1 METETHM
8 ELGDY
13 MVLKLMLASM
23 VAFAARAVPVV
34 VAMPQS
40 KNFVADAAGAM
51 EMKPSPIE
59 PSWILAGEP
68 VARIAEHSR
77 GQDDAA
83 LTALWDC
90 TAGEF
95 RWYFGWDET
104 VMILEGEVHITTED
118 GVERTLSA
126 GDVAYFAGG
135 TWATWR
141 IDRYLR
147 KVAFLRKP
155 FPKPLTM
162 AYRLR
167 DLVRQGGST
176 QGLAA

>member
-1 METETHM
+1 
-8 ELGDY
+8 
-13 MVLKLMLASM
+13 
-23 VAFAARAVPVV
+23 
-34 VAMPQS
+34 
-40 KNFVADAAGAM
+40 
-51 EMKPSPIE
+51 
-59 PSWILAGEP
+59 
-68 VARIAEHSR
+68 
-77 GQDDAA
+77 
-83 LTALWDC
+83 
-90 TAGEF
+90 
-95 RWYFGWDET
+95 
-104 VMILEGEVHITTED
+104 MILEGEVHITTED
-118 GVERTLSA
+118 GVERTLHA

-167 DLVRQGGST
+167 NLVRQGNT

>member
-1 METETHM
+1 MKAETRM
-8 ELGDY
+8 ELGDC

-23 VAFAARAVPVV
+23 AAFTARAVPVV
-34 VAMPQS
+34 AALPQS
-40 KNFVADAAGAM
+40 KNFVAGAAGEM
-51 EMKPSPIE
+51 EMKLSPIE
-59 PSWILAGEP
+59 PSWVVAGAP
-68 VARIAEHSR
+68 VARLAEHSR

-95 RWYFGWDET
+95 HWHFGWDET

-118 GVERTLSA
+118 GVERLLCA

-141 IDRYLR
+141 IDRYVR
-147 KVAFLRKP
+147 KVAFCRKP
-155 FPKPLTM
+155 FPKSLTM

-167 DLVRQGGST
+167 NLVRQGGA
-176 QGLAA
+176 QGIAA

>member
-1 METETHM
+1 
-8 ELGDY
+8 

-23 VAFAARAVPVV
+23 AAFAARAVPVV

-40 KNFVADAAGAM
+40 KSFVAGASGEM

-59 PSWILAGEP
+59 RSWILAGNP

-83 LTALWDC
+83 MTALWDC

-104 VMILEGEVHITTED
+104 VMILEGEV
-118 GVERTLSA
+118 ERTLHA

-167 DLVRQGGST
+167 NLVRQGNA

>member
-1 METETHM
+1 M
-8 ELGDY
+8 ELGDC

-23 VAFAARAVPVV
+23 AAFAVRAVPVA
-34 VAMPQS
+34 VALPRS
-40 KNFVADAAGAM
+40 KNFVAGAADEM

-59 PSWILAGEP
+59 PSWIVAGAP
-68 VARIAEHSR
+68 VARLAEHSR

-83 LTALWDC
+83 MTALWDC
-90 TAGEF
+90 TAGAF
-95 RWYFGWDET
+95 RWHFGWDET
-104 VMILEGEVHITTED
+104 VMILEGEVHIITED
-118 GVERTLSA
+118 GVERTLNA

-141 IDRYLR
+141 IDRYVR
-147 KVAFLRKP
+147 KVAFCRKP

-167 DLVRQGGST
+167 NLVRQGGT

>member
-1 METETHM
+1 M
-8 ELGDY
+8 ELGDC

-59 PSWILAGEP
+59 PSWIVAGDP

-118 GVERTLSA
+118 GVERTLTA

-176 QGLAA
+176 QSLAA

>member
-1 METETHM
+1 M
-8 ELGDY
+8 ELGDC

-23 VAFAARAVPVV
+23 AAFAARAVPVV
-34 VAMPQS
+34 VALPRS
-40 KNFVADAAGAM
+40 KSFVVGASNEM

-59 PSWILAGEP
+59 PSWILAGNP

-83 LTALWDC
+83 MTALWDC

-118 GVERTLSA
+118 GIERTLNA

-167 DLVRQGGST
+167 NFVRQGGA

>member
-1 METETHM
+1 
-8 ELGDY
+8 
-13 MVLKLMLASM
+13 MVLKLMLASIA
-23 VAFAARAVPVV
+23 AFAVRAVPVV
-34 VAMPQS
+34 VALPPP
-40 KNFVADAAGAM
+40 KNFVADAASAM

-59 PSWILAGEP
+59 PSWVVAGKP

-118 GVERTLSA
+118 GVERMLNA

-141 IDRYLR
+141 IDDYVR
-147 KVAFLRKP
+147 KVAFCRKP

-167 DLVRQGGST
+167 NLVRQGGST

>member
-1 METETHM
+1 MKVVTRM
-8 ELGDY
+8 ELGDC

-23 VAFAARAVPVV
+23 AAFAVRAAPVV
-34 VAMPQS
+34 ALPQS
-40 KNFVADAAGAM
+40 KNFVAGSAGEM
-51 EMKPSPIE
+51 EMIPAPIE
-59 PSWILAGEP
+59 PSWIVAGAP

-118 GVERTLSA
+118 GVERTLNA

-147 KVAFLRKP
+147 KVAFCRKP

-167 DLVRQGGST
+167 NLVRQGGT